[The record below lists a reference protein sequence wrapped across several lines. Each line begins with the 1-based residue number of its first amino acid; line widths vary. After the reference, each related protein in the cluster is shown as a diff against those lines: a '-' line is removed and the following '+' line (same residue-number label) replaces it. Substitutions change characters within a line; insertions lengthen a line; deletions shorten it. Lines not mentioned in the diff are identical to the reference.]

1 MLSTQPA
8 KILVLEDEPQ
18 HAEVI
23 RQALDPAHNHWEVR
37 AVSTLRDYQSLVSS
51 WRPDLA
57 LLDFTVE
64 DGQAGSVLVAPPEKG
79 PFPMLV
85 MTSNPDGRVAAEAMR
100 RGALDYIVKTP
111 EAFAVLTHTVS
122 RALRLWEILREGHQT
137 REALMASEDR
147 YRKLFH
153 NIADAIFVHDLEGR
167 ILAANAA
174 ACESYGFTAAEFG
187 SMNILGV
194 STAGKASPLFH
205 ELSRLQEDETH
216 QFATRHRCKDGRL
229 ISIEVNA
236 RRITWNDQPAVMSI
250 CRDVTARDEAQK
262 QLRQLSRA
270 VEQSPASIV
279 ITDTRGVIEYVNP
292 KFTQLTG
299 YAMDELRG
307 HTPRV
312 LKSGETPAADY
323 QRLWK
328 TITQGREWRGLLH
341 NRRKNGELFWEHA
354 SISPITD
361 DTGRIT
367 HFLGVK
373 EDITEY
379 KRVEDALRE
388 SEERF
393 RTLVENAPAGIFVQ
407 QESRFA
413 YLNQTAAHAFGYSL
427 PDHLIGESV
436 VERFHPDFREQVRT
450 RIRLINEEGRA
461 ANLAPE
467 VCLRKDGSC
476 FEAEF
481 TAVPF
486 LYRGKCGALVFFQD
500 VTERKRLESQLR
512 QAQKLEAIG
521 QLAGGVAHDFN
532 NILSAI
538 MMHLGLLQMH
548 PMLGEDMRASLQ
560 DLDAEARRAATLT
573 RQLLMFSRRS
583 VLEIKPVD
591 VNEVVTNLLKMLGRL
606 IGEQN
611 DLQFHPRTGLPSVAA
626 DPGMLEQ
633 VLMNLVVNARDAMP
647 QGGRITI
654 GTSVVDFEAGDTM
667 ACPERRPGRFVCL
680 SVADT
685 GCGMDTETQRHIFE
699 PFFTTKE
706 AGKGTGLGLSI
717 VHGITAQ
724 HRGWIELQSALNEG
738 TTFRIFLP
746 VLTQNVLNASPKPAN
761 DPVKGGRETILLV
774 EDDGRVRTS
783 IGQTLRVLGY
793 RVYEAA
799 NGKSAMALWQMH
811 HPDIDLVL
819 TDMVMP
825 EGMTG
830 LELIERLQMQRPGLK
845 TILSSGYSGEIVQAG
860 MRGGPGIVYLPKP
873 YEARMLAKVVR
884 QLLDASAQK

>member
-1 MLSTQPA
+1 MLSTQPT
-8 KILVLEDEPQ
+8 KILVLEDDPLQAEAIR
-18 HAEVI
+18 HALNSS
-23 RQALDPAHNHWEVR
+23 RNHWEIR
-37 AVSTLRDYQSLVSS
+37 IVSSLRDYKSLVSN

-57 LLDFTVE
+57 MLDFIVE
-64 DGQAGSVLVAPPEKG
+64 DGRADSVLVAPPEAG

-85 MTSNPDGRVAAEAMR
+85 MTSQADEKMAGEVMG
-100 RGALDYIVKTP
+100 RGAFDFIVKSP
-111 EAFAVLTHTVS
+111 ETFAVMAHTVS
-122 RALRLWEILREGHQT
+122 RALRVWKTLQKGHQT
-137 REALMASEDR
+137 HEALMASEER
-147 YRKLFH
+147 YRKLFN
-153 NIADAIFVHDLEGR
+153 NIADAIFVHDLQGR
-167 ILAANAA
+167 ILAANVA
-174 ACESYGFTAAEFG
+174 ACESYGYTAAEFA

-205 ELSRLQEDETH
+205 ELSCLKEDETY

-250 CRDVTARDEAQK
+250 CRDVTAREETQK

-279 ITDTRGVIEYVNP
+279 ITDTQGTIEYVNP
-292 KFTQLTG
+292 KFTQITG
-299 YAMDELRG
+299 YTMDDLRG

-323 QRLWK
+323 HHLWK
-328 TITQGREWRGLLH
+328 TITGGREWRGVLH
-341 NRRKNGELFWEHA
+341 NRKKDGTFFWEHA

-379 KRVEDALRE
+379 KRVEAALRE

-413 YLNQTAAHAFGYSL
+413 YVNQTAARAFGYSL
-427 PDHLIGESV
+427 PEHLIGESV
-436 VERFHPDFREQVRT
+436 VERFHPDFREQVRN
-450 RIRLINEEGRA
+450 RIRLLDEEGRA
-461 ANLAPE
+461 AKLAPE

-486 LYRGKCGALVFFQD
+486 LYRGKRGALVFFQD
-500 VTERKRLESQLR
+500 VTERKRLESELR
-512 QAQKLEAIG
+512 QSQKLEAIG

-548 PMLGEDMRASLQ
+548 PMLGADMRASLQ

-591 VNEVVTNLLKMLGRL
+591 VNEVATNLLKMLGRL

-611 DLQFHPRTGLPSVAA
+611 ELQFHPRTGLPSVAA

-654 GTSVVDFEAGDTM
+654 STSVREFEASETM
-667 ACPERRPGRFVCL
+667 DCPERRPGRFVCL
-680 SVADT
+680 SVSDT
-685 GCGMDTETQRHIFE
+685 GCGMAPETQRHIFE
-699 PFFTTKE
+699 PFFTTKKVGE
-706 AGKGTGLGLSI
+706 GTGLGLSI

-724 HRGWIELQSALNEG
+724 HRGWIELESILNEG
-738 TTFRIFLP
+738 TTFKIFLP
-746 VLTQNVLNASPKPAN
+746 VLDQSAVVPSPKRPS
-761 DPVKGGRETILLV
+761 DPVQGGQETILLV

-799 NGKSAMALWQMH
+799 NGKAAMALWQMH
-811 HPDIDLVL
+811 HQHIDLLL

-830 LELIERLQMQRPGLK
+830 LELIERLQIQRPGLK
-845 TILSSGYSGEIVQAG
+845 SILSSGYSGEIVQAG

-884 QLLDASAQK
+884 QCLDERTKG